1 MKRNLFNVGIGGF
14 GSRLAGEVTRKM
26 ADNGNLATF
35 IAVDSDFREI
45 NDIICDYKLDLS
57 VPEKFVDTLQRLE
70 SENVRIFSE
79 DISALG
85 YVKTLPMDK
94 GANSWRIKAMVSFT
108 AYMSDVEN
116 KAKFDEFLDG
126 FSFSID
132 DIYIFNVYSSLS
144 GGTGSALFVPV
155 ALYVKKYLKERG
167 CRKLEFNYFGVCPD
181 VFTEGLTNE
190 LKIKA
195 YANAYA
201 SLTELSA
208 INDVALRKNQSKIKI
223 GFENSGVGLLFNG
236 EDKEFYNKEAMPF
249 SKIYLFDRLPGVFS
263 SDIHLNVISDY
274 VNYLNM
280 GLTVNATS
288 KNCAM
293 VKAYTATEIALDSED
308 IINYVA
314 KFEAQKSI
322 NEELLKPFLN
332 IEKAQSFYS
341 IGAKKQ
347 EVIDE
352 SEEFSRKVKSYL
364 ENLDVG
370 KDEKT
375 AYVLGRLQ
383 EEDRALTIDD
393 EYWISLYSEK
403 ISNAVEERII
413 NQDYLSIYSKLKIE
427 SQEKKDKKQLLE
439 ELTKKSDTIVKE
451 INQFYFTSEE
461 TVKNENYNLLFLG
474 DEIDFSLIENVLKED
489 GKFIHPTLAIIRLS
503 LLYLHLKKR
512 AKVYSR
518 LTEEEIVSAK
528 EDMRIPESLLIL
540 DNPTMEAK
548 GYGALSTDRFV
559 RVIAKRE
566 KIIDLKK
573 LSSKEKKKYIKEK
586 KKYVLKNPQDEKII
600 YSDVKCI
607 LEAIVSERK
616 SYYFLQLA
624 SIVSS
629 LLEEYRGAVKGISLI
644 RYRIDSDV
652 EYAGRERVSQGVYY
666 GVSTDKKSRENAIK
680 SYKNETALYGHGKE
694 DNDLGKRFLEYAQ
707 KNMGTIKTQSLKPFE
722 SLVDCLVK
730 DGKERI
736 KKSDYYNGLIA
747 KNVLSELVKEVK
759 LSDNYLKT
767 ALMIKPNLLTE
778 NPSEEAEN
786 KTLFISKETAD
797 YVLSLKEELLLRAT
811 TPEDAVDEYLVGLGI
826 YDTEI
831 RILDNLSNKKA
842 FAVAERG
849 GIKISSLSKFSGER
863 DVAVYKK
870 EYQKAIEN
878 VQKHQTPM
886 WNPHVFDI
894 NSGIDL

>member
-1 MKRNLFNVGIGGF
+1 MKRNLFNIGIGGF
-14 GSRLAGEVTRKM
+14 GSRLASEVTRKM

-35 IAVDSDFREI
+35 IVVDSDFREI
-45 NDIICDYKLDLS
+45 NEITCDYKLDLS
-57 VPEKFVDTLQRLE
+57 VPEKFIDTLERLE
-70 SENVRIFSE
+70 TENVRIFSE

-126 FSFSID
+126 FSFSAD
-132 DIYIFNVYSSLS
+132 DSYIFNVYSSLS

-190 LKIKA
+190 LKVKA

-201 SLTELSA
+201 SLSELSD
-208 INDVALRKNQSKIKI
+208 INGVALRKKQSKIKI

-274 VNYLNM
+274 INYLNM
-280 GLTVNATS
+280 GLTVNSTC

-293 VKAYTATEIALDSED
+293 VKAYTATEIALDTED

-314 KFEAQKSI
+314 KLEAQKSI
-322 NEELLKPFLN
+322 NEELLKPYSN
-332 IEKAQSFYS
+332 IEKSNSFYS

-364 ENLDVG
+364 ENLDAG

-375 AYVLGRLQ
+375 ACVLGRLQ
-383 EEDRALTIDD
+383 EEDRAQTIDD
-393 EYWISLYSEK
+393 EYWISSYSEK
-403 ISNAVEERII
+403 ISNAVEDRIF
-413 NQDYLSIYSKLKIE
+413 NQDYFSIYSKLKVE
-427 SQEKKDKKQLLE
+427 NQEKKDKKQLLE
-439 ELTKKSDTIVKE
+439 ELAKKSDTIVKE
-451 INQFYFTSEE
+451 INQFYFSSEE
-461 TVKNENYNLLFLG
+461 TVKNENYNSLFLG
-474 DEIDFSLIENVLKED
+474 DDIDFSLIENVLKED

-518 LTEEEIVSAK
+518 LTEEDILTAK
-528 EDMRIPESLLIL
+528 EDMLIPERLLLL
-540 DNPTMEAK
+540 DNPTMEAR
-548 GYGALSTDRFV
+548 GYGALSTDRFII
-559 RVIAKRE
+559 VIAKRG
-566 KIIDLKK
+566 KFVDVKK
-573 LSSKEKKKYIKEK
+573 LSAKERRKYLKEK
-586 KKYVLKNPQDEKII
+586 KKYVLNNPQDEKII
-600 YSDVKCI
+600 YSDVKCV

-616 SYYFLQLA
+616 SYYFIQLA
-624 SIVSS
+624 RLVSS

-652 EYAGRERVSQGVYY
+652 EYAGRERVNQGVYY
-666 GVSTDKKSRENAIK
+666 GVSTDKKSRENAVK
-680 SYKNETALYGHGKE
+680 TYKNETASYGHGAE
-694 DNDLGKRFLEYAQ
+694 DNDLGKRFLEYAR
-707 KNMGTIKTQSLKPFE
+707 KNMDTLKTQSLKPFE
-722 SLVDCLVK
+722 TLVGFLIE

-736 KKSDYYNGLIA
+736 KKSDFYNGLTA

-759 LSDNYLKT
+759 SSENYLRT

-778 NPSEEAEN
+778 NPSEEVEN

-797 YVLSLKEELLLRAT
+797 YVFSIKEQLLLRAT
-811 TPEDAVDEYLVGLGI
+811 SPQEAVDEYLVGLGI

-831 RILDNLSNKKA
+831 KILENISNKKA
-842 FAVAERG
+842 FAVAERS
-849 GIKISSLSKFSGER
+849 GIKISSLSKLSGER

-894 NSGIDL
+894 NRGIDL